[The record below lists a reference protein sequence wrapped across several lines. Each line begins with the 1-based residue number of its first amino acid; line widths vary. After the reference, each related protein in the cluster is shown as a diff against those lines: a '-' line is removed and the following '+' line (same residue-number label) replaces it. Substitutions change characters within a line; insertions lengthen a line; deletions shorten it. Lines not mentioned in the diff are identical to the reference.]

1 MPALLLD
8 HFYTID
14 QLQQTDNVITAQISF
29 DINHPIFKGHFPDM
43 PIVPGVCQT
52 QMLGEV
58 LSKALGKEV
67 QLKSAASIKFL
78 SVVEP
83 TKNKQLNLTIT
94 YTQPEADS
102 YSVSAQYGWEQTIF
116 FKFKGTY
123 TC

>member
-1 MPALLLD
+1 MPVLLLD

-29 DINHPIFKGHFPDM
+29 DIDHPIFKGHFPDM

-67 QLKSAASIKFL
+67 QLRSAASIKFL

-83 TKNKQLNLTIT
+83 TKNKQLQLTIT

-102 YSVSAQYGWEQTIF
+102 YSVSALYGWEQIIF